1 MTDPEHDLSS
11 ESGTPQKAA
20 PDPHKPSGWR
30 RAGHII
36 GAVVVGVVL
45 PALLVGWLVG
55 EFGVAAMITGLLL
68 GSVGAKLGGTR
79 RMLYLSPGL
88 GIAAGVGAFTAYH
101 WTWVALLTLVG
112 VIAGAGIRFGWLPAT
127 LMIPYATTFV
137 TQVSTVVD
145 AVIYGV
151 ILALGTLYGVVI
163 ARRFGAAAAVDG
175 DRLSLPVATV
185 VAVVFG
191 AVLGGSA
198 AIGVAL
204 GCTEPYWVAE
214 PVLILVLYIITGKRE
229 RIREKAI
236 GTALGAAAAIPV
248 AILSPPAQVLHGV
261 GIVAFVVA
269 LTQAKRYWLMYGI
282 YSFSLILLLAAPG
295 QVASETEQRGFQILV
310 GIGLLVIGLIII
322 HRVGGFLAKRYPQP
336 EPTAPV

>member
-68 GSVGAKLGGTR
+68 GSVGAKIGGTR

-112 VIAGAGIRFGWLPAT
+112 VIAGAGLRFGWLPAT
-127 LMIPYATTFV
+127 LMIPYAATFV
-137 TQVSTVVD
+137 TQESTVVN

-163 ARRFGAAAAVDG
+163 ARRFGKKMKQDRFRRPAGSVRRHEDRQAEAGQVVQRLIDADQRPEPWMRLLQRDAERRRDDTLEAIDRDVNGEVDQG
-175 DRLSLPVATV
+175 D
-185 VAVVFG
+185 
-191 AVLGGSA
+191 
-198 AIGVAL
+198 
-204 GCTEPYWVAE
+204 EPE
-214 PVLILVLYIITGKRE
+214 PRRDDQDQRHRHREMDEAMRQQRQRPAGLLILADRHPGSLQHEIGDDVLH
-229 RIREKAI
+229 REKQHPSHQH
-236 GTALGAAAAIPV
+236 TN
-248 AILSPPAQVLHGV
+248 
-261 GIVAFVVA
+261 
-269 LTQAKRYWLMYGI
+269 RD
-282 YSFSLILLLAAPG
+282 
-295 QVASETEQRGFQILV
+295 RRR
-310 GIGLLVIGLIII
+310 
-322 HRVGGFLAKRYPQP
+322 HRRKQQS
-336 EPTAPV
+336 